1 MLRTIRILL
10 IASFVLV
17 LIGASILFY
26 YNYTHNDVSKPVFQ
40 SDGDTME
47 VPVSVTRKEL
57 CAGLRAFDN
66 VDGEITDRI
75 MVQNIS
81 RFVSESTFRV
91 RYIVFD
97 NASNYST
104 CERTVRYTDYVPPK
118 FRLSKPMRFNV
129 GETVTFMD
137 RITAEDCIDKNISDK
152 LLLTESNVSNTTP
165 GNYRAVVSVTNSMGD
180 TAVLPLTV
188 LVQSRSPSAPVIELS
203 EYLVYQKAGEKQE
216 FRSYLAS
223 VTDPLAE
230 GDVSENSVKINT
242 KSLDRNTPGV
252 YEVYYYY
259 TGASGETA
267 SAILTV
273 IVE

>member
-10 IASFVLV
+10 IVFFVLV

-26 YNYTHNDVSKPVFQ
+26 YNYTHNDVSEPVFRNE
-40 SDGDTME
+40 SDTME
-47 VPVSVTRKEL
+47 VSVSATRKEL

-97 NASNYST
+97 NASNYAT
-104 CERTVRYTDYVPPK
+104 CERTVRFTDYVPPK
-118 FRLSKPMRFNV
+118 FHLSKPMRFNV

-137 RITAEDCIDKNISDK
+137 RITAEDCIDANISDK

-188 LVQSRSPSAPVIELS
+188 LIQSRSPSAPVIELN
-203 EYLVYQKAGEKQE
+203 EYLVYQKAGEKRE
-216 FRSYLAS
+216 FRSYLDS
-223 VTDPLAE
+223 VTDPLADGE
-230 GDVSENSVKINT
+230 VSKASVKINA
-242 KSLDRNTPGV
+242 KGLDRDTPGV

-273 IVE
+273 VVE